1 MAHFHILF
9 FEGELRNS
17 QDNIRTCL
25 KGVDMCTFHSPADK
39 GAANSA
45 GEDVSLQKP

>member
-9 FEGELRNS
+9 LEGELRNS
-17 QDNIRTCL
+17 QDKIRTCL

-45 GEDVSLQKP
+45 GEELPLQKA